1 METTIFGP
9 PGTGKTT
16 TLIKIV
22 ESELKKGTP
31 PDRIAFVSFSKKAAE
46 EARERAIEKLDI
58 DPAGLEWFRT
68 LHSFAFQCLGLSR
81 KDVMGPTDYTKLGN
95 YVGLDLS
102 PRGSMSTDDGM
113 VMPSATIGDQYLNII
128 SYARAMMIPLEKSFG
143 IKGTDKMYY
152 QQAELIED
160 ALKRYK
166 KETGKLDFT
175 DMIERFI
182 DEDMA
187 PEFDLLIVDEAQDL
201 VPLQWEMVKKILVPR
216 SKRTY
221 YAGDDDQC
229 IYSWM
234 GVQVKD
240 FLNASDDVVVLKQ
253 SFRVPSRV
261 HYVANHIVNRIW
273 SRMQK
278 NWKPSE
284 RDGKVV
290 WHRDILDV
298 DLTNGEWLILARTNH
313 IANMVARKLY
323 DQGYLYWYQG
333 RGWSISPNV
342 LTGIEVWL
350 RLCKG
355 HYLSAMELKT
365 FSGTL
370 AKGVLIRGGKKKL
383 EELDREITYCLEDIE
398 QYLNPDISSQSKWYE
413 VIKVSEMERIY
424 ITSVRRMGESI
435 LSGKPRIRI
444 STIHKAKGGEADN
457 VALLLASSKACVEP
471 EDQDEEHRTFYVG
484 ATRAR
489 EELHIID
496 SMAHSYRYRI

>member
-31 PDRIAFVSFSKKAAE
+31 PDRIAFVSFSRKAAE

-58 DPAGLEWFRT
+58 GAADLEWFRT
-68 LHSFAFQCLGLSR
+68 LHSFAFQCLGIGT
-81 KDVMGPTDYTKLGN
+81 KDVMGPKDYIKLGE

-113 VMPSATIGDQYLNII
+113 AMPSATIGDQYLNII
-128 SYARAMMIPLEKSFG
+128 SYARAMMITLEQSYAE
-143 IKGTDKMYY
+143 KGTDKMYF
-152 QQAELIED
+152 QQAELIEK
-160 ALKRYK
+160 ALEKYK

-182 DEDMA
+182 EQDIA

-201 VPLQWEMVKKILVPR
+201 VPLQWEMVKKVLVPR

-234 GVQVKD
+234 GVRVSD
-240 FLNASDDVVVLKQ
+240 FLNASDERIILDK
-253 SFRVPSRV
+253 SYRVPQQIQSVSDDLVKRL
-261 HYVANHIVNRIW
+261 RQ
-273 SRMQK
+273 RQQK
-278 NWKPSE
+278 IWKPTE
-284 RDGKVV
+284 RDGHVT

-298 DLTNGEWLILARTNH
+298 DLTNGEWLILARTNY
-313 IANMVARKLY
+313 IANMVARNLY

-355 HYLSAMELKT
+355 HYLSAKELKE
-365 FSGTL
+365 FSKSLSSGAATK
-370 AKGVLIRGGKKKL
+370 AGKKNL
-383 EELDREITYCLEDIE
+383 EALDPELTYTLEDILPSLDP
-398 QYLNPDISSQSKWYE
+398 QISSQSKWHE
-413 VIKVSEMERIY
+413 VIKVSERERIY

-457 VALLLASSKACVEP
+457 VALLLDSSKACTESP
-471 EDQDEEHRTFYVG
+471 DQDGEIRTFYVG
-484 ATRAR
+484 MTRAR
-489 EELHIID
+489 KELHLIE
-496 SMAHSYRYRI
+496 SQNRYGFEI

>member
-58 DPAGLEWFRT
+58 GAADLEWFRT

-81 KDVMGPTDYTKLGN
+81 KDVMGPTDYTKLGG

-102 PRGSMSTDDGM
+102 SRGAIDANDGIA
-113 VMPSATIGDQYLNII
+113 MPAATIGDQYLNII
-128 SYARAMMIPLEKSFG
+128 AYARAMMITLEQSYAE
-143 IKGTDKMYY
+143 KGTDKMYF
-152 QQAELIED
+152 QQAELIEK
-160 ALKRYK
+160 ALEKYK

-182 DEDMA
+182 EQDIA

-201 VPLQWEMVKKILVPR
+201 VPLQWEMVKKVLVPR

-240 FLNASDDVVVLKQ
+240 FLNASDEKIILDKSYRLPQQIQ
-253 SFRVPSRV
+253 SVSDDLVKRLRQ
-261 HYVANHIVNRIW
+261 RQ
-273 SRMQK
+273 QK
-278 NWKPSE
+278 IWKPTE
-284 RDGKVV
+284 RDGHVT

-298 DLTNGEWLILARTNH
+298 DLTNGEWLILARTNY
-313 IANMVARKLY
+313 IANMVARNLY

-355 HYLSAMELKT
+355 HYLSAKELKE
-365 FSGTL
+365 FSKSLSSGAATK
-370 AKGVLIRGGKKKL
+370 AGKKNL
-383 EELDREITYCLEDIE
+383 EALDPELTYTLEDILPNLSP
-398 QYLNPDISSQSKWYE
+398 QISSQSKWHE
-413 VIKVSEMERIY
+413 VIKVSERERIY

-457 VALLLASSKACVEP
+457 VALLLDSSKACTESP
-471 EDQDEEHRTFYVG
+471 DQDGEIRTFYVG
-484 ATRAR
+484 MTRAR
-489 EELHIID
+489 KELHLVE
-496 SMAHSYRYRI
+496 SQNRYGFEI

>member
-81 KDVMGPTDYTKLGN
+81 KDVMGPTDYAKLGK

-102 PRGSMSTDDGM
+102 SRGAIDANDGIA
-113 VMPSATIGDQYLNII
+113 MPSATIGDQYLNII
-128 SYARAMMIPLEKSFG
+128 AYARAMMIPLERSFG

-278 NWKPSE
+278 TGNHPKE
-284 RDGKVV
+284 TGKLFGTV
-290 WHRDILDV
+290 I
-298 DLTNGEWLILARTNH
+298 
-313 IANMVARKLY
+313 
-323 DQGYLYWYQG
+323 YWM
-333 RGWSISPNV
+333 W
-342 LTGIEVWL
+342 T
-350 RLCKG
+350 
-355 HYLSAMELKT
+355 
-365 FSGTL
+365 
-370 AKGVLIRGGKKKL
+370 
-383 EELDREITYCLEDIE
+383 
-398 QYLNPDISSQSKWYE
+398 
-413 VIKVSEMERIY
+413 
-424 ITSVRRMGESI
+424 
-435 LSGKPRIRI
+435 
-444 STIHKAKGGEADN
+444 
-457 VALLLASSKACVEP
+457 
-471 EDQDEEHRTFYVG
+471 
-484 ATRAR
+484 
-489 EELHIID
+489 
-496 SMAHSYRYRI
+496 

>member
-58 DPAGLEWFRT
+58 GAADLEWFRT
-68 LHSFAFQCLGLSR
+68 LHSVAFQCLGLSR
-81 KDVMGPTDYTKLGN
+81 KDVMGPTDYTKLGG

-102 PRGSMSTDDGM
+102 PRGAIDVNDGIA
-113 VMPSATIGDQYLNII
+113 MPAATIGDQYLNII
-128 SYARAMMIPLEKSFG
+128 AYARAMMITLEQSYAE
-143 IKGTDKMYY
+143 KGTDKMYF
-152 QQAELIED
+152 QQAELID
-160 ALKRYK
+160 KALAKYK

-175 DMIERFI
+175 DMIENFI
-182 DEDMA
+182 EQNIA

-201 VPLQWEMVKKILVPR
+201 VPLQWEMVKKVLVPR

-234 GVQVKD
+234 GVRVRD
-240 FLNASDDVVVLKQ
+240 FLEASDEKIILDK
-253 SFRVPSRV
+253 SYRVPK
-261 HYVANHIVNRIW
+261 RIQ
-273 SRMQK
+273 SVSDTLVKRLGHRQQK
-278 NWKPSE
+278 IWKPTE
-284 RDGKVV
+284 RDGHVT

-298 DLTNGEWLILARTNH
+298 DLTNGEWLILARTNY
-313 IANMVARKLY
+313 IANMVARNLY

-355 HYLSAMELKT
+355 HYLSAKELKE
-365 FSGTL
+365 FSKSLSSVAATK
-370 AKGVLIRGGKKKL
+370 AGKKNIEAL
-383 EELDREITYCLEDIE
+383 DPELTYKLEDILPNLSP
-398 QYLNPDISSQSKWYE
+398 QISNQSKWYE
-413 VIKVSEMERIY
+413 VIKVSERERIY

-457 VALLLASSKACVEP
+457 VALLLDSSKACTESL
-471 EDQDEEHRTFYVG
+471 DQDGEIRTFYVG
-484 ATRAR
+484 MTRAR
-489 EELHIID
+489 KELHLVE
-496 SMAHSYRYRI
+496 SQNRYGFEI

>member
-58 DPAGLEWFRT
+58 GVADLEWFRT

-81 KDVMGPTDYTKLGN
+81 KDVMSAKDYIKLGQ

-102 PRGSMSTDDGM
+102 PRGAIDANDG
-113 VMPSATIGDQYLNII
+113 VAMPAATIGDQYLNII
-128 SYARAMMIPLEKSFG
+128 DYARAMMIPLEKSYAE
-143 IKGTDKMYY
+143 KGTDKMHF
-152 QQAELIED
+152 QQAEILKQ
-160 ALKRYK
+160 ALKDYK
-166 KETGKLDFT
+166 RENEKLDFT

-182 DEDMA
+182 DEGMSPD
-187 PEFDLLIVDEAQDL
+187 FDLLIVDEAQDL
-201 VPLQWEMVKKILVPR
+201 VPLQWEMVKRVLVPR

-234 GVQVKD
+234 GVRVRD
-240 FLNASDDVVVLKQ
+240 FLNASDEKIILDK
-253 SFRVPSRV
+253 SYRVPR
-261 HYVANHIVNRIW
+261 RIQAV
-273 SRMQK
+273 SDDLVKRLRQRQQK
-278 NWKPSE
+278 IWKPTE
-284 RDGKVV
+284 RDGHVT

-313 IANMVARKLY
+313 IANMVARNLY

-333 RGWSISPNV
+333 RGWSISPDV

-355 HYLSAMELKT
+355 HYLSAKELKE
-365 FSGTL
+365 FSKSLSKDAAGK
-370 AKGVLIRGGKKKL
+370 AGKKSL
-383 EELDREITYCLEDIE
+383 EDLDPELTYSLEDILPNLSP
-398 QYLNPDISSQSKWYE
+398 QISSQSKWYE
-413 VIKVSEMERIY
+413 VIKVSERERIY

-457 VALLLASSKACVEP
+457 VALLLDSSKACTESP
-471 EDQDEEHRTFYVG
+471 DQDGEVRTFYVG
-484 ATRAR
+484 MTRAR
-489 EELHIID
+489 NELHLIE
-496 SMAHSYRYRI
+496 SQNRYGFEL